1 MTQGGAFMSGINQI
15 SISFPSYDH
24 VYNAAGSGGN
34 AKVSGAAGGISDES
48 GRIKLPGQEKKEKE
62 ERNEKLGIKDPNAE
76 CQTCKNRKYKDGSD
90 EMVSYKSPTH
100 ISPENA
106 AAAVRS
112 HEQEHVTNAYT
123 KAAKGNGKVLSA
135 TVQIHMGICPEC
147 GRSYVEG
154 GTTNTQIKY
163 YNEDNPYQK
172 DLKASDYDKYA
183 GMNADYAV

>member
-1 MTQGGAFMSGINQI
+1 MSYMNPI
-15 SISFPSYDH
+15 SVSNPSYNNT
-24 VYNAAGSGGN
+24 YQAASGSHPQAHSTTGK
-34 AKVSGAAGGISDES
+34 ASDEPE
-48 GRIKLPGQEKKEKE
+48 RIKLPGQEKKEKE

-90 EMVSYKSPTH
+90 EMVSYKNPTH
-100 ISPENA
+100 ISPESA

-112 HEQEHVTNAYT
+112 HEHEHVSNAYAE
-123 KAAKGNGKVLSA
+123 AATNNGKVLSA

-163 YNEDNPYQK
+163 YNEDNPYQQ
-172 DLKASDYDKYA
+172 DLKAADHEKYA
-183 GMNADYAV
+183 GMNADYSV

>member
-1 MTQGGAFMSGINQI
+1 MSYMNPINIFYSSYNNMNQSAAFGS
-15 SISFPSYDH
+15 
-24 VYNAAGSGGN
+24 NAKQSAVHRAGSD
-34 AKVSGAAGGISDES
+34 ASEAV
-48 GRIKLPGQEKKEKE
+48 RLPAQEKQAKE
-62 ERNEKLGIKDPNAE
+62 ERNEKLGIKDPSAE
-76 CQTCKNRKYKDGSD
+76 CQTCKNRKYKDGSN

-100 ISPENA
+100 ISPQNA

-123 KAAKGNGKVLSA
+123 RAAKNNGKVLSA

-163 YNEDNPYQK
+163 YNEENPYQK
-172 DLKASDYDKYA
+172 DLKASDYNKYA

>member
-1 MTQGGAFMSGINQI
+1 MSYMNPINI
-15 SISFPSYDH
+15 SYPSYN
-24 VYNAAGSGGN
+24 YTNQSPGSEN
-34 AKVSGAAGGISDES
+34 PAKAYDAT
-48 GRIKLPGQEKKEKE
+48 GRASNETEYIKLPGQEKKEKE
-62 ERNEKLGIKDPNAE
+62 ERNERLGIDDPNTE

-100 ISPENA
+100 ISPESA

-123 KAAKGNGKVLSA
+123 KAATNNGKVISA

-154 GTTNTQIKY
+154 GTTSTQIKY
-163 YNEDNPYQK
+163 HNEDNPYQK
-172 DLKASDYDKYA
+172 DLKATDHDKYA